1 MRELRYTLV
10 SDGSSDRALMP
21 LLTWLLRQHL
31 GDDCPIQPVWPDL
44 TRLPRRPKGLEE
56 RVRAALDLFPCEL
69 LFVHRDA
76 EGDPLEQRLEEIKTA
91 CAALGEEVTLVRVVP
106 VRMQEA
112 WLLFEE
118 AAIRRAAGNP
128 NGRAPLEMPPLKRLD
143 KLPDPKEALYQL
155 LRDASGLTGRR
166 LKRFSTQA
174 SAPRVAEFIEDFTP
188 LRGLTAFAVLE
199 KELIRMIGQR
209 GRGEA

>member
-31 GDDCPIQPVWPDL
+31 GETCAIQAAWADL
-44 TRLPRRPKGLEE
+44 ARLPRRPKGLEE
-56 RVRAALDLFPCEL
+56 RVRAALDLFPCDL

-76 EGDPLEQRLEEIKTA
+76 EREPFERRLEEIQTA
-91 CAALGEEVTLVRVVP
+91 CAALGDAVAFVRVVP

-112 WLLFEE
+112 WLLVDE
-118 AAIRRAAGNP
+118 AALRRAAGNP
-128 NGRAPLEMPPLKRLD
+128 NGRDPLELPPRKRLD
-143 KLPDPKEALYQL
+143 QLPDPKETLHGL

-166 LKRFSTQA
+166 LKRFAPQA
-174 SAPRVAEFIEDFTP
+174 RALRVAEFIEDFAP
-188 LRGLTAFAVLE
+188 LRGLPAFAVLE
-199 KELIRMIGQR
+199 AELLQVIGQR
-209 GRGEA
+209 GWGEA

>member
-31 GDDCPIQPVWPDL
+31 DDDCPIQPAWADL

-56 RVRAALDLFPCEL
+56 RVRAALDLFPCDL

-76 EGDPLEQRLEEIKTA
+76 EREPLERRLEEIKAA
-91 CAALGEEVTLVRVVP
+91 CAALGDAVAVVGVVP

-112 WLLFEE
+112 WLLLDGV
-118 AAIRRAAGNP
+118 AVRRAAGNP
-128 NGRAPLEMPPLKRLD
+128 NGRDPLEIPPLKRLD
-143 KLPDPKEALYQL
+143 KLPDPKEILYAL

-166 LKRFSTQA
+166 LKRFSAQA
-174 SAPRVAEFIEDFTP
+174 SALRVAEFIDDFTP

-199 KELIRMIGQR
+199 EELIQVIGQR
-209 GRGEA
+209 GWAEA

>member
-31 GDDCPIQPVWPDL
+31 DDDCPIQPAWADL

-56 RVRAALDLFPCEL
+56 RVRAALDLFPCDL
-69 LFVHRDA
+69 LVVHRDA
-76 EGDPLEQRLEEIKTA
+76 ERDPLERRLEEIKTA
-91 CAALGEEVTLVRVVP
+91 CAALGDAVALVRVVP

-112 WLLFEE
+112 WLLFDE
-118 AAIRRAAGNP
+118 AAMRRAAGNP
-128 NGRAPLEMPPLKRLD
+128 NGRDPLEIPSLRRLD
-143 KLPDPKEALYQL
+143 KLPDPKETLHGL

-174 SAPRVAEFIEDFTP
+174 SALRVAEFIEDFAP
-188 LRGLTAFAVLE
+188 LRSLSAFAVLE
-199 KELIRMIGQR
+199 EELIQVIGQR
-209 GRGEA
+209 GWAEA

>member
-31 GDDCPIQPVWPDL
+31 DENCPIQPAWADL

-56 RVRAALDLFPCEL
+56 RVRAALDLFPCDL

-76 EGDPLEQRLEEIKTA
+76 ERDPLERRLEEIKTA
-91 CAALGEEVTLVRVVP
+91 CAALGDAVALVRVVP
-106 VRMQEA
+106 VRIQEA
-112 WLLFEE
+112 WLLFDE
-118 AAIRRAAGNP
+118 AAMRRAAGNP
-128 NGRAPLEMPPLKRLD
+128 NGRDPLEIPPLRRLD
-143 KLPDPKEALYQL
+143 KLPDPKETLQGL

-166 LKRFSTQA
+166 LKRFSTQR
-174 SAPRVAEFIEDFTP
+174 APSGWP
-188 LRGLTAFAVLE
+188 SSLRTSRPCGVSP
-199 KELIRMIGQR
+199 RSR
-209 GRGEA
+209 CWRRS

>member
-31 GDDCPIQPVWPDL
+31 DDDCPIQPAWADL

-56 RVRAALDLFPCEL
+56 RVQAALDLFPCDL

-76 EGDPLEQRLEEIKTA
+76 ERDPLEQRLEEIKTA
-91 CAALGEEVTLVRVVP
+91 SAALGDAVALVRVVP

-112 WLLFEE
+112 WLLFDE
-118 AAIRRAAGNP
+118 AAVRRAAGNP
-128 NGRAPLEMPPLKRLD
+128 NGRDPLEIPPLKRLD
-143 KLPDPKEALYQL
+143 KLPDPKEILYGL
-155 LRDASGLTGRR
+155 LRDASGLSGRR

-174 SAPRVAEFIEDFTP
+174 SALRVAEFIEDFTP

-199 KELIRMIGQR
+199 EELIHVIGQR
-209 GRGEA
+209 GWAEA